1 VYKKT
6 GIFLALLLLLITIQS
21 IAYFFLV
28 LKVSFIEWLFFNACA
43 PSNILFLTGFVTYL
57 ISGNRVILHMATIPM
72 FFFAITGLFIF
83 PWDGFNIIPQICH
96 FLMLLNIAW
105 VFLTTLKMGDYKTAT
120 IGILLGMIISVFI
133 GFQQRYVVTHKS
145 DLKRL
150 MQVEIKE

>member
-1 VYKKT
+1 MYKKT
-6 GIFLALLLLLITIQS
+6 GMVLAILLLLITIQS
-21 IAYFFLV
+21 ITYFFLV
-28 LKVSFIEWLFFNACA
+28 LKVSFIEWVFFNACA
-43 PSNILFLTGFVTYL
+43 PSNLLFLAGYVMYL
-57 ISGNRVILHMATIPM
+57 LSGNRVVLHMAIIPM

-83 PWDGFNIIPQICH
+83 PWDGFNIVPQICH

-105 VFLTTLKMGDYKTAT
+105 TFVTTFKTEDYKTAA

-133 GFQQRYVVTHKS
+133 GFQQRYVITHRG